1 MATLDW
7 IGKKAV
13 LNHHREVPYHLLKAN
28 DGSSFG
34 VQDAGNL
41 LVEGDNLLA
50 LKALLPYY
58 AGQVKCIYIDPPYN
72 TGNESWVYNDA
83 VNSPQMKKWLGR
95 VVGGDAEDLSRHDK
109 WLCMMYPRLTLLR
122 KFLRE
127 DGAIFI
133 SIDDNEI
140 ANLRC
145 LTDEVFGPRNLAGTL
160 TWYKRVSPA
169 NDAKLFSSDH
179 EYIVVYAKNL
189 TKWRPKRLPRTE
201 KQLKNYSNPDND
213 PRGDWNSATYTC
225 NKSVEERPNL
235 YHGVTNPNTG
245 EVIWPKRTA
254 VWKYDPNTYQEHVRH
269 DLIWWGKAGKAKMP
283 RLKVFLSTV
292 GDVVPR
298 SILSYTDCG
307 STQEARTELLRI
319 IPEVPFTTPKP
330 LRLMQRILQ
339 LGAEKDSL
347 IMDSFAGSDTLGHAV
362 LQANKA
368 DGGSRRFITVEMI
381 PEICRNVA
389 AVRLKRA
396 ISGYS
401 YQQGENM
408 VEVEGLGSG
417 FTYCELAE
425 PLFDQNGDI
434 CREVGFS
441 DLAAHIFFTEAGQP
455 MAEEAKKTKS
465 ALLGIYN
472 GIAIYLLFNGVLGDK
487 TINGGNILTG
497 PVLSELPPFD
507 GPKVIYG
514 EGSRL
519 GQDKLRR
526 EGIVFKQIP
535 YEIRV
540 S

>member
-7 IGKKAV
+7 IGKQAV
-13 LNHHREVPYHLLKAN
+13 LNHHREVPYHLLRAN
-28 DGSSFG
+28 DSFSFG
-34 VQDAGNL
+34 AQDTGNL

-83 VNSPQMKKWLGR
+83 VNSPQMKKWLGK

-109 WLCMMYPRLTLLR
+109 WLCMMYPRLMLLR

-145 LTDEVFGPRNLAGTL
+145 LADEVFGPRNLAGIL

-189 TKWRPKRLPRTE
+189 SIWRPNRLPRTE

-213 PRGDWNSATYTC
+213 PRGEWNSATYTC

-235 YHGVTNPNTG
+235 YHPVTNPNTG
-245 EVIWPKRTA
+245 EGIWPRRTA
-254 VWKYDPNTYQEHVRH
+254 VWKYDPNTYQEHVRQN
-269 DLIWWGKAGKAKMP
+269 LIWWGRDGKAKMP
-283 RLKVFLSTV
+283 RLKVFLSRV
-292 GDVVPR
+292 GNVVPR

-347 IMDSFAGSDTLGHAV
+347 IMDSFAGSNTLGHAV
-362 LQANKA
+362 LQANAA

-381 PEICRNVA
+381 PDICRHVA
-389 AVRLKRA
+389 AVRLRKA

-401 YQQGENM
+401 YQQGENA
-408 VEVEGLGSG
+408 VSVDGLGSG

-425 PLFDQNGDI
+425 PLFTQDGDI
-434 CREVGFS
+434 CREVSFS
-441 DLAAHIFFTEAGQP
+441 DLAAHIFFTETGQP
-455 MAEEAKKTKS
+455 MAEQAKKSVS
-465 ALLGIYN
+465 ALLGVYN
-472 GIAIYLLFNGVLGDK
+472 GVAIYLLFNGVLGDK

-497 PVLSELPPFD
+497 PILSKLPSFD
-507 GPKVIYG
+507 GPKVMYG

-519 GQDKLRR
+519 GQDRLRR
-526 EGIVFKQIP
+526 ENIVFKQIP